1 MERSSWSGSES
12 PGDDMERLSDSG
24 GDKTMDGDPEGVWSP
39 DIEQSFQEA
48 LAIYPPC
55 GRRKIILSDEGK
67 MYGRNELIARYIKL
81 RTGKTRTRKQ
91 VSSHIQVLARR
102 KSREFQSKLKDQ
114 NAKEKA
120 MQSISSM
127 SSAQIVSATAIHS
140 KLLPGIVRASF
151 PSNAQLWQGMIP
163 GGQSTSNTEDIKPFS
178 QQAYSVQTAGTPT
191 ISGYEPPNAAQT
203 HREPAWQGRSIGTTK
218 LRLVEFASFLETQR
232 DQEAYNKH
240 LFVNISQ
247 SSPNYS
253 DPLLECV
260 DIRQIYDKFPEKK
273 GGLKELF
280 GKGPQNA
287 FYLIKFWADLSY
299 NVQVDPAAFYGVT
312 SQYESSENMTIT
324 CSTKVCSFGKQVVE
338 KVETEYARFENGRFI
353 YRISR
358 SPMCEYM
365 INFIHKLKHLPEK
378 YMMNSVLENF
388 TILLV
393 VSNRDTQETLLCM
406 ACVFEVSNS
415 EHGAQHHIYRL
426 IKE

>member
-1 MERSSWSGSES
+1 MDRGSWSGSES

-120 MQSISSM
+120 LQSISSM

-140 KLLPGIVRASF
+140 KLLPGIVRSSF
-151 PSNAQLWQGMIP
+151 PSNAQERTML
-163 GGQSTSNTEDIKPFS
+163 
-178 QQAYSVQTAGTPT
+178 SVLLTQLNSMAVGD
-191 ISGYEPPNAAQT
+191 GYNDLVCVCVCLCCLAYEPPTAAQT

-218 LRLVEFASFLETQR
+218 LRLVEFSSFLETQR

-247 SSPNYS
+247 SSMSYS
-253 DPLLECV
+253 DPMLECV

-299 NVQVDPAAFYGVT
+299 NVQDDPAAFYGVS

-338 KVETEYARFENGRFI
+338 KVETEYARFENGRFV
-353 YRISR
+353 YRINR

-393 VSNRDTQETLLCM
+393 VSNRDTHETLLCM
-406 ACVFEVSNS
+406 ACVFEVSNN

-426 IKE
+426 VKE